1 MSTTWTIVSA
11 AAFAVAAF
19 NIGVFLHAWAGA
31 RCDRRRVRALLDKL
45 RAEGYCFRDVK
56 WWRLSL
62 WLHAEF
68 SMMSH
73 IDVPSLDR
81 YVFEWMQEEQGL

>member
-31 RCDRRRVRALLDKL
+31 RCDRRKVRALLDKL
-45 RAEGYCFRDVK
+45 RAEGYCFLK
-56 WWRLSL
+56 WWDVAQLLRE
-62 WLHAEF
+62 EF
-68 SMMSH
+68 SIVWD
-73 IDVPSLDR
+73 IDPPSLDR
-81 YVFEWMQEEQGL
+81 YVFEWMQEQGL